1 VVEDDDI
8 DQMTVKRVFKELKV
22 PNQLVIQP
30 NGEDALA
37 YLQGANPPKGEPQA
51 SQPSSR
57 GVSPKADNE
66 KPCLMFLDI
75 NMPRLNGWELLAI
88 MRDDESLSDIPVII
102 LTTSDSESDKKKAE
116 QFRPI
121 VIGYIT
127 KPVQYSESVKVIG
140 GQLEKLNLL
149 QLESATSH

>member
-1 VVEDDDI
+1 MSQNSTPVLIVEDDDI

-22 PNQLVIQP
+22 PNQLVLRS
-30 NGEDALA
+30 NGEEALD
-37 YLQGANPPKGEPQA
+37 YLRNAN
-51 SQPSSR
+51 
-57 GVSPKADNE
+57 NE
-66 KPCLMFLDI
+66 KPCLIFLDL
-75 NMPRLNGWELLAI
+75 NMPRMNGWEFLEIIQA
-88 MRDDESLSDIPVII
+88 DESLSNIPVII
-102 LTTSDSESDKKKAE
+102 LTTSDSEEDRKRAE

-149 QLESATSH
+149 QLENAASHLG